1 MLDVKKLL
9 SDIAK
14 AIVDNPDDVQVIQSE
29 NDNTILLTL
38 KVSEGDVG
46 MVIGKHGRIAK
57 AIRSLMK
64 SASTLI
70 GKKIIV
76 EIESFSAFP
85 V

>member
-1 MLDVKKLL
+1 M
-9 SDIAK
+9 
-14 AIVDNPDDVQVIQSE
+14 
-29 NDNTILLTL
+29 
-38 KVSEGDVG
+38 SEGDVG

-76 EIESFSAFP
+76 EIE
-85 V
+85 

>member
-1 MLDVKKLL
+1 MLDVTKLL

-76 EIESFSAFP
+76 EIE
-85 V
+85 

>member
-76 EIESFSAFP
+76 EIE
-85 V
+85 

>member
-1 MLDVKKLL
+1 MLDVNKLL

-14 AIVDNPDDVQVIQSE
+14 AIVDNPDDVRVIQSE

-64 SASTLI
+64 SASTII

-76 EIESFSAFP
+76 EIE
-85 V
+85 

>member
-1 MLDVKKLL
+1 MLDVNKLL
-9 SDIAK
+9 SDIVK
-14 AIVDNPDDVQVIQSE
+14 AIVDNPDDVRVIQSE

-64 SASTLI
+64 SASTII

-76 EIESFSAFP
+76 EIE
-85 V
+85 

>member
-57 AIRSLMK
+57 SIRSLMK

-76 EIESFSAFP
+76 EIE
-85 V
+85 